1 MNPILFKISNRT
13 LLPIC
18 LFGILLLV
26 AGCGNGKLK
35 LSNDQRQAFDGAP
48 ADVKAIWEKALTL
61 DQAHDYNDYT
71 NAEALLDSLQQKQLT
86 DQQSKALRMEM
97 ASFHQHLW
105 EAAEKND
112 PAATKAV
119 LEINKSKS
127 RR

>member
-1 MNPILFKISNRT
+1 MKQMPQKVSSVVILPLC
-13 LLPIC
+13 LLG
-18 LFGILLLV
+18 LLILS
-26 AGCGNGKLK
+26 AGCGKGKLK
-35 LSNDQRQAFDGAP
+35 LSDAQRQAFDGAP
-48 ADVKAIWEKALTL
+48 ADVKAVWEKALTL

-71 NAEALLDSLQQKQLT
+71 NAEALLDSLWQKQLT
-86 DQQSKALRMEM
+86 GVQSNALEMEI
-97 ASFHQHLW
+97 ATFNQRLW